1 MKIKEN
7 QKLLKQKFY
16 SRIIVAVVTMLICFL
31 ACKLKEGSNVK
42 TLMFGIAGSAFAWSF
57 VEIIDFFINTFDAYK
72 EQRIKLL
79 RTIFCHFAELKE
91 LVRIDKIEEFDLEK
105 VNKVIENLTRDV
117 FAFPFDG
124 RVYSISSEF
133 QKIANYISRM
143 YWKTSGVVH
152 FGDNAHKE
160 LLYNSF
166 VTQSSE
172 YSNTKCMQFMKDFAS
187 LPSKYEELSEIEII
201 FEFLPEPDIVR
212 DSLEGN
218 LHQSVQLGGKESG
231 IVKNKTFKPDI
242 DFEPI
247 CIREVFVWEL
257 FPLLFKS
264 MKD

>member
-7 QKLLKQKFY
+7 KKLLKQKFY
-16 SRIIVAVVTMLICFL
+16 SRIIVAFIALIICVL
-31 ACKLKEGSNVK
+31 SVMIKEGVLK
-42 TLMFGIAGSAFAWSF
+42 TVILGISGSAFAWSF

-72 EQRIKLL
+72 DQRIKVL
-79 RTIFCHFAELKE
+79 RIIFCHFAELKE

-105 VNKVIENLTRDV
+105 VSKVIENLTCDV

-187 LPSKYEELSEIEII
+187 LPSKYEELSEIKIN
-201 FEFLPEPDIVR
+201 FKFLQEPDIVR
-212 DSLEGN
+212 NSLEGN